1 MKQIK
6 VLVIPA
12 AVSEPV
18 RVETVNAGDD
28 DYDLDEAVSRII
40 TGHPDRPIGSAGFNR
55 TMLMFDEVAGDYD
68 HRDEIINPRANELW
82 NDLAAKRGSAL
93 SYAADEEP
101 LYGTFVAVGRGN
113 GSAEYPETSADV
125 SEEIVNFPFRS
136 A

>member
-12 AVSEPV
+12 SLAEPV
-18 RVETVNAGDD
+18 RVEAVDAGED
-28 DYDLDEAVSRII
+28 DYDLDEALSRII

-55 TMLMFDEVAGDYD
+55 TMLAFDEVAGDYD
-68 HRDEIINPRANELW
+68 HREEIINPRANELW

-101 LYGTFVAVGRGN
+101 LYGTFVAVGRGD
-113 GSAEYPETSADV
+113 GSADAPEVSTDV
-125 SEEIVNFPFRS
+125 SEEIINFPFKG